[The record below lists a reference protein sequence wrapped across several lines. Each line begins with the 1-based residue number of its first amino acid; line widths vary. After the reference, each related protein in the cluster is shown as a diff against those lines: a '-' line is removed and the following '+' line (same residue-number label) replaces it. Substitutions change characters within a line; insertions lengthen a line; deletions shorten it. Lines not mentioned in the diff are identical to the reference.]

1 MCTEPETLIPL
12 VGFSP
17 NVARIILIGDHMQ
30 LQPIIKC
37 RAAKRALLDR
47 SLFQRYAER
56 DDVSVIMLTEQYRMV
71 RIMSIVKVVN
81 MQIQQENSQMLN
93 CRINTNMH
101 RASLPAAKW
110 HGNSFCGICL
120 SVCLS
125 VCNMITFESFDV
137 EFSILVRK
145 YIFWEYVMNVIGS
158 RSQKQKNAKFPI
170 AAM

>member
-56 DDVSVIMLTEQYRMV
+56 DDVDVIMLTEQYRMV
-71 RIMSIVKVVN
+71 RIMSELSTCKCNKKLAGTDLHTWQKHTEQHVK
-81 MQIQQENSQMLN
+81 
-93 CRINTNMH
+93 
-101 RASLPAAKW
+101 
-110 HGNSFCGICL
+110 
-120 SVCLS
+120 
-125 VCNMITFESFDV
+125 
-137 EFSILVRK
+137 SILP
-145 YIFWEYVMNVIGS
+145 S
-158 RSQKQKNAKFPI
+158 
-170 AAM
+170 